1 MAHDDE
7 HRSASDDKALELKMA
22 ETLSG
27 LADFATAFG
36 YRSVPNTVEI
46 LSVEAPRA
54 PRERLERAPVY
65 RVPLRRSNDVVS
77 FLIERESRG
86 LRRIA

>member
-7 HRSASDDKALELKMA
+7 QKSTEDNKALELKMV

-27 LADFATAFG
+27 LSDFATAFG
-36 YRSVPNTVEI
+36 YRCAPNSVEI
-46 LSVEAPRA
+46 LSVQAPQELRMPMQRA
-54 PRERLERAPVY
+54 RVY
-65 RVPLRRSNDVVS
+65 RVPMRRSNDVVS

-86 LRRIA
+86 VRRIA